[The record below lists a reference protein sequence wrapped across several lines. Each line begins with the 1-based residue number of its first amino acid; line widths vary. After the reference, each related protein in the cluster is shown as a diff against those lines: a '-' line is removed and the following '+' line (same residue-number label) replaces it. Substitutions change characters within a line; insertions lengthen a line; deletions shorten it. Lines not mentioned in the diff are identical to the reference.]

1 MSNNAT
7 GNVFASIREVAIE
20 LEGLEKNGET
30 ESSSARVC
38 AKKFSSLSESVQC
51 RASCSGCQS
60 CFMGRLLAASTT
72 MWAYLECEKQQRIPS
87 ITPGILFCGS
97 PIAAN
102 GLLRRVAAVALL

>member
-30 ESSSARVC
+30 ESSSARLC
-38 AKKFSSLSESVQC
+38 AKKFSSLSESVHC

-60 CFMGRLLAASTT
+60 CFMGRLLAYSSPAPSQNWPRSATANLAEKEQSGRPGFAYFAEISTFAT
-72 MWAYLECEKQQRIPS
+72 
-87 ITPGILFCGS
+87 
-97 PIAAN
+97 
-102 GLLRRVAAVALL
+102 